1 MAKSAADQKHR
12 LVYRA
17 RIQLQTRISSR
28 FSALSATQTGHL
40 QWAYSLAVAPTH
52 IMTVTEAKAAR
63 EAELE
68 QLRRDDPAAWS
79 YEVWGADKD
88 LLRPIC
94 NLVSQHADAIG
105 LSMLD
110 DGGTARPIR
119 LLDYE
124 TGAAMLTKV
133 NPDMPLY

>member
-1 MAKSAADQKHR
+1 
-12 LVYRA
+12 
-17 RIQLQTRISSR
+17 
-28 FSALSATQTGHL
+28 
-40 QWAYSLAVAPTH
+40 
-52 IMTVTEAKAAR
+52 MTVTEAKAAR

-110 DGGTARPIR
+110 DGGTAMPIR